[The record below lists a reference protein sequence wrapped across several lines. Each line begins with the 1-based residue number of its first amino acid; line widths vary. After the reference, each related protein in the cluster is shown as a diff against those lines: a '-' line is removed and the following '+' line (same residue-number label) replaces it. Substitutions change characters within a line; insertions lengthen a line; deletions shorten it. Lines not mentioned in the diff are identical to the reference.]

1 MKTNKKVISLIITF
15 ALILNFSFVCLTYVS
30 AHESILDVDY
40 DGCIW
45 PNYTS
50 QTETKAWY
58 VLYSRRETNENSKC
72 YHISHE
78 TQTIKYYFADES
90 SSGYRWD
97 GDDYDDISEELAE
110 EIKTC
115 YANSMEKWNN
125 VYFYSYDSAGNV
137 VKNKVINIVEGTST
151 DNNLVIYPY
160 YENSTTFAYTRYD
173 EENVENIEIFEDE
186 KIEHNHI
193 SEWYM
198 NVNLYLFYL
207 HGNVTEDMVNNAR
220 NKTGAHEIGH
230 ILGLRDLDSL
240 SLCGAGTS
248 DQHHE
253 ELLMGYGNIAYRTS
267 DITYKDLAG
276 VAITRGFHT
285 DSDHKWLYA
294 GQQSDGTYK
303 LICSICNG
311 VKYVESLSGYAY
323 NTYNACGENHTLS
336 SGNMMAVASYGTSD
350 YYKCKYCRYV
360 APFENIVAQDYDKT
374 YYTDALHKCENDVA
388 GLEYTCYESH
398 SYICSNISST
408 HHADVCECGHQM
420 GELQPHVLTFAGFS
434 ESGHTLVCECGYAR
448 EETHSLT
455 YKRASD
461 EYHRLVCD
469 CGYSYNEDHTL
480 TYQDYHTDICVCGY
494 TYTTPHNFTYQE
506 GSDENHHI
514 ATCECGYDDEVWHT
528 YTYSSISDSY
538 HSRICPCGYIASEEN
553 HTLKRLDFRYSACAF
568 CDYVRDNFGS
578 IGNIIKGEKTEEEKE

>member
-1 MKTNKKVISLIITF
+1 MKLSRKLTSLFLVLVIVANFLTF
-15 ALILNFSFVCLTYVS
+15 GVVKIL
-30 AHESILDVDY
+30 AHETMLNVEY
-40 DGCIW
+40 DGCDDHSLVDWIDE
-45 PNYTS
+45 S
-50 QTETKAWY
+50 WY
-58 VLYSRRETNENSKC
+58 VLYTRRETNENSKC
-72 YHISHE
+72 YHLSHE

-97 GDDYDDISEELAE
+97 DNISEELAE

-125 VYFYSYDSAGNV
+125 VYFYSYDSNGNI

-160 YENSTTFAYTRYD
+160 YENSTTFANTGYD
-173 EENVENIEIFEDE
+173 EEDVENIEIFETE
-186 KIEHNHI
+186 RKEHNHI

-198 NVNLYLFYL
+198 NVNLHLFYV
-207 HGNVTEDMVNNAR
+207 HGNVSEEVVNNAR

-374 YYTDALHKCENDVA
+374 YYTDALHKCENDVD
-388 GLEYTCYESH
+388 GLEYSFY
-398 SYICSNISST
+398 
-408 HHADVCECGHQM
+408 
-420 GELQPHVLTFAGFS
+420 
-434 ESGHTLVCECGYAR
+434 
-448 EETHSLT
+448 
-455 YKRASD
+455 
-461 EYHRLVCD
+461 
-469 CGYSYNEDHTL
+469 
-480 TYQDYHTDICVCGY
+480 
-494 TYTTPHNFTYQE
+494 
-506 GSDENHHI
+506 
-514 ATCECGYDDEVWHT
+514 
-528 YTYSSISDSY
+528 
-538 HSRICPCGYIASEEN
+538 EN
-553 HTLKRLDFRYSACAF
+553 HTFVDNECTGCGFYHTHSYTPYIYLNNSSHTRYCSC
-568 CDYVRDNFGS
+568 GETQT
-578 IGNIIKGEKTEEEKE
+578 KGHYAVGYC

>member
-15 ALILNFSFVCLTYVS
+15 ALILNFSSACLTYVS

-160 YENSTTFAYTRYD
+160 YENSTTFANTRYD

-285 DSDHKWLYA
+285 DSDHKWLYV

-311 VKYVESLSGYAY
+311 VKYVESLSGYTY
-323 NTYNACGENHTLS
+323 DTYNACGENHTLS

-374 YYTDALHKCENDVA
+374 YYTDALHKCENDVD
-388 GLEYTCYESH
+388 GLEYSFY
-398 SYICSNISST
+398 
-408 HHADVCECGHQM
+408 
-420 GELQPHVLTFAGFS
+420 
-434 ESGHTLVCECGYAR
+434 
-448 EETHSLT
+448 
-455 YKRASD
+455 
-461 EYHRLVCD
+461 
-469 CGYSYNEDHTL
+469 
-480 TYQDYHTDICVCGY
+480 
-494 TYTTPHNFTYQE
+494 
-506 GSDENHHI
+506 
-514 ATCECGYDDEVWHT
+514 
-528 YTYSSISDSY
+528 
-538 HSRICPCGYIASEEN
+538 EN
-553 HTLKRLDFRYSACAF
+553 HTFVDNECTGCGFYHTHSYTPYTYLNNSSHTRYCSCGETQTKGHYVMQSAIVDNRYATCLGCNAELDLRKDFAYSILSTGIR
-568 CDYVRDNFGS
+568 VSINGS
-578 IGNIIKGEKTEEEKE
+578 YILPSGIVVLVDEDVQAYIEGTLIFYAQNDTPEAQ

>member
-58 VLYSRRETNENSKC
+58 VLYSRREINENSKC

-97 GDDYDDISEELAE
+97 DDISEELAE

-125 VYFYSYDSAGNV
+125 VYFYSYDSNDNI
-137 VKNKVINIVEGTST
+137 VKNKVINIVEGNST

-160 YENSTTFAYTRYD
+160 YENSTTFANTRYD

-230 ILGLRDLDSL
+230 ILGLRDIDAVPT
-240 SLCGAGTS
+240 CGAGA
-248 DQHHE
+248 DYEHHE
-253 ELLMGYGNIAYRTS
+253 ELLMGYGNVAYRTS
-267 DITYKDLAG
+267 DITYKDIAG

-285 DSDHKWLYA
+285 DSDHKWLYNGLDA
-294 GQQSDGTYK
+294 NGKHK

-311 VKYVESLSGYAY
+311 VNAVDSLSGYTY
-323 NTYNACGENHTLS
+323 DTYNACGENHTLS

-360 APFENIVAQDYDKT
+360 APFDNIVAQDYSIAQ
-374 YYTDALHKCENDVA
+374 YNSALHKYTNNVN
-388 GLEYTCYESH
+388 GLEYTFYKEH
-398 SYICSNISST
+398 SFNYGNISAS
-408 HHADVCECGHQM
+408 
-420 GELQPHVLTFAGFS
+420 S
-434 ESGHTLVCECGYAR
+434 HT
-448 EETHSLT
+448 
-455 YKRASD
+455 
-461 EYHRLVCD
+461 
-469 CGYSYNEDHTL
+469 
-480 TYQDYHTDICVCGY
+480 
-494 TYTTPHNFTYQE
+494 
-506 GSDENHHI
+506 
-514 ATCECGYDDEVWHT
+514 ATCECGYTITVKHIFT
-528 YTYSSISDSY
+528 YESISNLY
-538 HSRICPCGYIASEEN
+538 HGGVCACGYSTTGM
-553 HTLKRLDFRYSACAF
+553 HTTRMIDNRYSACTICGEVF
-568 CDYVRDNFGS
+568 DSWSD
-578 IGNIIKGEKTEEEKE
+578 NIIFKDEEDIPQE